1 MADAI
6 LRVLDAWYNEPTQGS
21 DRPKL
26 ISKMAA
32 LELCGWLEGE
42 LDRLVN
48 VAEAGRLN
56 DPEWVKSNVIKSN
69 FGFTYAD
76 HLRPMLCKIIGEVFV
91 RRIEEKMNANHPGEL
106 DQLRAMLGSLWKL
119 RCNLAHADV
128 VANVAAQQ
136 TFDAPS
142 WFLNQNR
149 LLKKYIS
156 HFEASMIQALQTI

>member
-32 LELCGWLEGE
+32 LELCGWIEGE
-42 LDRLVN
+42 MDRLVN
-48 VAEAGRLN
+48 VAGAGRLN
-56 DPEWVKSNVIKSN
+56 DPDWVKADVLNRNS
-69 FGFTYAD
+69 GFTYVE
-76 HLRPMLCKIIGEVFV
+76 HLRPMLCKLVGEVFA
-91 RRIEEKMNANHPGEL
+91 RRIEQQMEANHPGEL
-106 DQLRAMLGSLWKL
+106 DQLKSMLGSLWKL
-119 RCNLAHADV
+119 RCNFAHADV

-142 WFLNQNR
+142 WFLNQHR
-149 LLKKYIS
+149 LIKKYIS
-156 HFEASMIQALQTI
+156 HYEASMVQALQPI